1 MLARL
6 CSFLEAPQG
15 RIHFLAF
22 PASRS
27 HLRSL
32 AYGPLSPSSNLAVM
46 GQVLL
51 VSHCSGA
58 CPHYSLFP
66 IFLFNCLCY
75 FFPKFHLIW
84 PHSSGNKVYRI
95 DCNFPGQI
103 LSHLNV
109 NSHVFPNVDAKIDY
123 NGKPHKGTQ
132 ISCFRD
138 KLESFQETGSV
149 SCFLALAI

>member
-1 MLARL
+1 MFKALNIISAL
-6 CSFLEAPQG
+6 HPSTLTSSFCRHKISTTP
-15 RIHFLAF
+15 I
-22 PASRS
+22 
-27 HLRSL
+27 
-32 AYGPLSPSSNLAVM
+32 
-46 GQVLL
+46 
-51 VSHCSGA
+51 
-58 CPHYSLFP
+58 PHYSLFP